1 MGLWAL
7 FQTPRTLPIPLLI
20 LAPFLTKETRWAS
33 QVTWWWR
40 NLPAS
45 AGDTRVM
52 GWIPGSGR
60 FLGEQNGNPLQYS
73 CLENSMDRG
82 AWKATVHGAAK
93 SQTRLS
99 NWAPTHKETRY
110 CNRDF
115 QQPSHTLP
123 HFPPA
128 LSPGSNSLILSKKK
142 TVTNYKTPRDQDKLK
157 SQRVSLISLLLLNH
171 VSRVRLCDPTGGSP
185 PGSRSWHSPAKN
197 TGVGCHFLLQCMKV
211 KSQSEVALLKQFS
224 NCASLVF

>member
-142 TVTNYKTPRDQDKLK
+142 NCHKLQNTKGPRQAKEPKGFTHLAAAAK
-157 SQRVSLISLLLLNH
+157 SCQSCPTLRPH
-171 VSRVRLCDPTGGSP
+171 RRQPTRLPFLAFSSQEHWSGVPFPSPVHGSE
-185 PGSRSWHSPAKN
+185 
-197 TGVGCHFLLQCMKV
+197 
-211 KSQSEVALLKQFS
+211 KSKWSCSSKAIQ
-224 NCASLVF
+224 